1 MNSLILYMYTYD
13 KHIPLLYTQL
23 PDIQLHSHT
32 SQHTSTSKKTPKN
45 KPTNLMATTPCLPVP
60 NATIPFWRTNLDP
73 LDSHRSTEELP
84 SHCDILVIGAGYAGA
99 STVHHI
105 LKQQTSPLKILLL
118 EAREACSGASGRNGK
133 YLVKKTSYLKNHLHA
148 KKKKK
153 EKQFSYIYLTHILQ
167 AATSNPT
174 CTTTS

>member
-1 MNSLILYMYTYD
+1 MSKSLPGRPTRRRPGRRDYELVDTTPSIGTYD
-13 KHIPLLYTQL
+13 KHIPLLTHNRQTFNYTAIHL
-23 PDIQLHSHT
+23 NT
-32 SQHTSTSKKTPKN
+32 SQPQRKPPKN

-133 YLVKKTSYLKNHLHA
+133 YLL
-148 KKKKK
+148 
-153 EKQFSYIYLTHILQ
+153 
-167 AATSNPT
+167 
-174 CTTTS
+174 

>member
-1 MNSLILYMYTYD
+1 MSKSLPGRPTRRRPGRRDYELVDTTPSIGTYD
-13 KHIPLLYTQL
+13 KH
-23 PDIQLHSHT
+23 
-32 SQHTSTSKKTPKN
+32 TSTLHTTARHSITARHLNRNQPQRKPPKN
-45 KPTNLMATTPCLPVP
+45 KHTNLMATTPCLPVP

-133 YLVKKTSYLKNHLHA
+133 YLL
-148 KKKKK
+148 
-153 EKQFSYIYLTHILQ
+153 
-167 AATSNPT
+167 
-174 CTTTS
+174 

>member
-13 KHIPLLYTQL
+13 KHIPLLTHNCQTFNSS
-23 PDIQLHSHT
+23 QT

-45 KPTNLMATTPCLPVP
+45 KHTNLMATTPCLPVP
-60 NATIPFWRTNLDP
+60 NATIPFWRTDLDP

-118 EAREACSGASGRNGK
+118 EAREACSGASGRNGM
-133 YLVKKTSYLKNHLHA
+133 YLLLVKKKTNYMYLKNHLHA
-148 KKKKK
+148 ENKKIK
-153 EKQFSYIYLTHILQ
+153 
-167 AATSNPT
+167 
-174 CTTTS
+174 